1 MKKILLYLIPF
12 FLLISCAS
20 SRFESE
26 FSPVYV
32 TNTSKYAILPTTSMN
47 GTVDSLQK
55 MTANFG
61 KDNSFDFDVYVISD
75 SSQLSM
81 TILNEF
87 GTTMA
92 SLFYDGLSL
101 DFDSVIF
108 PKELKAEYIVA
119 DFQFCLY
126 NVDDLKPALE
136 KIGVN
141 LEVTS
146 EPAGDEIAE
155 VRTLSKKG
163 KVISKITK
171 TALSIKYENFLR
183 GYSYIL
189 SEVGQ

>member
-81 TILNEF
+81 T
-87 GTTMA
+87 
-92 SLFYDGLSL
+92 
-101 DFDSVIF
+101 VIF

-163 KVISKITK
+163 KIISKITK

>member
-32 TNTSKYAILPTTSMN
+32 TNTSKYAILPTTSMS

-189 SEVGQ
+189 SEVEQ